1 MAEELEGSTIRETYE
16 YDNNNEV
23 DVEASLL
30 KHLLESHA
38 SQDGGPGPAS
48 QLLAQLGITLP
59 SMPKVDDIS

>member
-1 MAEELEGSTIRETYE
+1 MAAELQGSTIRETYE
-16 YDNNNEV
+16 YNDNNEV

-48 QLLAQLGITLP
+48 QLLAQLGIRLP
-59 SMPKVDDIS
+59 DTPNIDEVS